1 MRRHM
6 LSMCI
11 CLFVVVVVLM
21 LTSQHQS
28 DWINVDVISLSFRH
42 FVYTCS
48 EHDEQNDQADRPHDE
63 LVYSRHQIRTHQYL
77 IADRS

>member
-11 CLFVVVVVLM
+11 CLFVVVVLM

-28 DWINVDVISLSFRH
+28 DWINVDVISLYFRH
-42 FVYTCS
+42 LVCTCS

-63 LVYSRHQIRTHQYL
+63 LVYSRHKIRTHQYL

>member
-28 DWINVDVISLSFRH
+28 DWINVDVISPSGRH
-42 FVYTCS
+42 LVYTCS
-48 EHDEQNDQADRPHDE
+48 ETDEQNDQTDDRTTNLCTVD
-63 LVYSRHQIRTHQYL
+63 IRCEP
-77 IADRS
+77 INI

>member
-11 CLFVVVVVLM
+11 CLFVVVVLLM

-28 DWINVDVISLSFRH
+28 DWINVDVISPSLSTLC
-42 FVYTCS
+42 V
-48 EHDEQNDQADRPHDE
+48 QLQ
-63 LVYSRHQIRTHQYL
+63 
-77 IADRS
+77 